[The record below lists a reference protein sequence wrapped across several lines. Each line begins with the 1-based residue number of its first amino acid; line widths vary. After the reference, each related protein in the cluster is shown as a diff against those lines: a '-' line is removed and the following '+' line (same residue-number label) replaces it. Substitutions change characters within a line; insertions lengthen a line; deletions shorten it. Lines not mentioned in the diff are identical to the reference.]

1 MTTPKINTIK
11 RGGSRLYV
19 HPDTAEKQ
27 PGVTSV
33 LNMLPKGFLKFW
45 AAKAVAQAAVDNL
58 GEVVGITL
66 KAGPDAAVDFLKRAP
81 DRDVRQ
87 AADKGTDVHDLFE
100 RMAKGEAIG
109 RVHPDLA
116 PYVEIFEGFVEQF
129 EPEFLILEGTVWSE
143 THGYAGSFDFIAW
156 ITDPET
162 GERILVIGDWKTTR
176 SGVHEEVALQ
186 LAAYAHADYIVTP
199 DGEKAE
205 IPPVTA
211 GVVVHA
217 RPEGG
222 KVVPARIDEEV
233 FSWFLNLRKVF
244 DYDRE
249 GKKTVLGREV
259 PIMKPTPVKK
269 TRAPRTRK
277 AAA

>member
-1 MTTPKINTIK
+1 MTSPKINTI
-11 RGGSRLYV
+11 RRQGSRLYV
-19 HPDTAEKQ
+19 HPDTAEKV

-45 AAKAVAQAAVDNL
+45 AAKAVATAAVENL

-81 DRDVRQ
+81 DRDVRK
-87 AADKGTDVHDLFE
+87 AADRGTEVHELFE
-100 RMAKGEAIG
+100 RMAKGEDPG
-109 RVHPDLA
+109 RVHPDFE
-116 PYVEIFEGFVEQF
+116 PYVAIFKGFEAQF
-129 EPEFLILEGTVWSE
+129 KPEFLYLEGTVWSE

-156 ITDPET
+156 VTDTDAED
-162 GERILVIGDWKTTR
+162 ERILVIGDWKTTR

-186 LAAYAHADYIVTP
+186 LTAYAHADYIVTP
-199 DGEKAE
+199 DGQKVD

-211 GVVVHA
+211 GIVVHA

-222 KVVPARIDEEV
+222 KVVPARIDSELFET
-233 FSWFLNLRKVF
+233 FIALQKVWEW
-244 DYDRE
+244 DRE

-259 PIMKPTPVKK
+259 PIVSIEAPKR
-269 TRAPRTRK
+269 RARK
-277 AAA
+277 AVA